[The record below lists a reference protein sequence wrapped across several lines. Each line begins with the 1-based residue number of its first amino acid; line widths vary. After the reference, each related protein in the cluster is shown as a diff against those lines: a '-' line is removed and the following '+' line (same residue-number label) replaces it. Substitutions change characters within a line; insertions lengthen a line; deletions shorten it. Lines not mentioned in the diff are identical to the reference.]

1 MLQMREISSTDFAVN
16 IDEKSTGRRLL
27 CRGDRGEIVS
37 FPYLMMKNDV
47 VSSLD
52 SFEKLILEVKSGVRF
67 KFNLKILLEPTV

>member
-1 MLQMREISSTDFAVN
+1 MPKLIFRIPGNFWTMLQMREISSTDFAVN

-47 VSSLD
+47 VSSFAYSITALTD
-52 SFEKLILEVKSGVRF
+52 PI
-67 KFNLKILLEPTV
+67 